1 MSGPPPERA
10 TMPPRRAPKHRQPRD
25 HALIEFFFAA
35 GAILVIVG
43 LLYALRRSW
52 PALDPLSLAMLVGIG
67 LLLVVVCE
75 RLRLILHELRELTS
89 VIRAATDSPPEKPS
103 E

>member
-1 MSGPPPERA
+1 MPKRA
-10 TMPPRRAPKHRQPRD
+10 VKQRRRENV
-25 HALIEFFFAA
+25 LVEFLFAA

-43 LLYALRRSW
+43 LVYAIRRSW
-52 PALDPLSLAMLVGIG
+52 PALDPLSLVMLVGIG

-75 RLRLILHELRELTS
+75 RLRLILRELRELTTL
-89 VIRAATDSPPEKPS
+89 IRVSTAQAPEEPS

>member
-1 MSGPPPERA
+1 MPSRRSSYRRRRDPPLTEV
-10 TMPPRRAPKHRQPRD
+10 
-25 HALIEFFFAA
+25 LFAI

-43 LLYALRRSW
+43 LIYAIRKSW
-52 PALDPLSLAMLVGIG
+52 PALDPLSLVMLVGIG

-75 RLRLILHELRELTS
+75 RLRLILGELRQLTS
-89 VIRAATDSPPEKPS
+89 VIRAATDSAPEDTR

>member
-1 MSGPPPERA
+1 MPKRA
-10 TMPPRRAPKHRQPRD
+10 VKRRRREN
-25 HALIEFFFAA
+25 ALIEFLFAA

-43 LLYALRRSW
+43 LLYAIRRSW
-52 PALDPLSLAMLVGIG
+52 PALDPLSLVMLVGIG

-75 RLRLILHELRELTS
+75 RLRLILRELRTLTTL
-89 VIRAATDSPPEKPS
+89 IRTATAQDLEEPS